1 MQELERRLRIAEIS
15 ANVQGVNADNFIKF
29 CNTLEGW
36 VAPVD
41 DDDPLR
47 IGVQS
52 PCNGNCGMNYCDEN
66 GCLGKKEVVG
76 SPAPI
81 EIDWSRPQL
90 LVNNDGLVI
99 RYSGGGVNSFGFG
112 GVVVDPGMTSH
123 MVGAAN
129 RWNPD
134 VFHYH
139 GEIPQEPD
147 TQKTFSILDMS
158 KCFEESRLTHSMA
171 GFKHD
176 KFSDYLKW
184 VEIPQ
189 EQQEEPKATGMNF
202 IEACLV
208 AKNSKAKI
216 CRPIFD
222 EGSYMYYEGYE
233 LRYWGMIADDIAIE
247 DFLATDWQIIEP

>member
-1 MQELERRLRIAEIS
+1 
-15 ANVQGVNADNFIKF
+15 
-29 CNTLEGW
+29 
-36 VAPVD
+36 
-41 DDDPLR
+41 
-47 IGVQS
+47 
-52 PCNGNCGMNYCDEN
+52 
-66 GCLGKKEVVG
+66 
-76 SPAPI
+76 
-81 EIDWSRPQL
+81 
-90 LVNNDGLVI
+90 
-99 RYSGGGVNSFGFG
+99 
-112 GVVVDPGMTSH
+112 
-123 MVGAAN
+123 
-129 RWNPD
+129 
-134 VFHYH
+134 
-139 GEIPQEPD
+139 
-147 TQKTFSILDMS
+147 
-158 KCFEESRLTHSMA
+158 MA